1 MCQNVLGKDS
11 ERACSGKGFGPY
23 NEHWTGDCFSIMRKI
38 SYQVIVLLW
47 ETLNF
52 TVIDWRTDI
61 TSTAELSNFSELKLK
76 NLLFQG
82 AMELLR
88 DYSILS

>member
-1 MCQNVLGKDS
+1 MLGQDS
-11 ERACSGKGFGPY
+11 ERACSGKGIGLY
-23 NEHWTGDCFSIMRKI
+23 NEHWTGDCFSIMREI
-38 SYQVIVLLW
+38 SYQVIVSLW

-52 TVIDWRTDI
+52 TVVDWRTDI